1 MVRLLYIAPLRL
13 RALFRRGQADA
24 ELDEELRFHLD
35 HAIEQGMARGLS
47 YREARYDALRAMQG
61 LQQRTEECR
70 EARGVTFV
78 ENLMRDIIY
87 AARVLRK
94 SPIFTATAVLSLT
107 LGIGATTAI
116 FQLLDA
122 VRLQTLPVRDPQ
134 QLVEVRFQNPQF
146 RDGAFEGAYSE
157 MSAPLYTQIRDHAQ
171 GLAGIFAWGTAGFAV
186 GSGQSFQPVN
196 GLFVSGNLFQVLGV
210 QPYRGR
216 LFTPDDDRRGCAA
229 SSVVLSHAFWMRQF
243 GGRNAAIGST
253 LLVNGQ
259 PQVVIG
265 VTPPE
270 FFGMAVGEQFDIA
283 SPMCT
288 NGLDR
293 RDSWWLTVMG
303 RLKPGW
309 TLAQATAQ
317 LESISPGLM
326 QETQLTGYEPEVVRR
341 YLKLKL
347 KANPAST
354 GSSALR
360 EDSQDPLWMLLTIS
374 GIVLLIACAN
384 LANLLLARAGTRE
397 KEIAV
402 RLALGASRGR
412 MIRQLL
418 TESLLLAVAGA
429 VLGGLL
435 ARVLSHLLLTSM
447 RTQNNAI
454 VLDLHLDW
462 RVLLFTVLVAGL
474 TCILFGLAPAL
485 RATSAASGTGVNA
498 SARGNTA
505 GRERFG
511 MRRILVASQVALFL
525 VLVVG
530 ALLFIRS
537 LNNLMTMDTGLRQ
550 DGILIAFA
558 NFSTLK
564 LPPAERLRFKQ
575 ELLRQIRSVP
585 GVETAAET
593 TNVPLGGSSWTLG
606 VEARATHGPVKSWSK
621 FTWTSD
627 SYFKTMD
634 IRTLAGRDF
643 NSADAST
650 SAKVAIVNEK
660 FVSEIM
666 PGANPLGRTFRTIA
680 EPNYPAT
687 SYEIIGVVKNTKYD
701 HLRHPEP
708 QIAYIPA
715 SQHPDPGPWGNFL
728 IHTRAQPTALIPAVR
743 RVVART
749 NPQVNSLYFELK
761 RQVQDSL
768 LRERLVAQ
776 LTSFFGMVA
785 LLLAGIG
792 LYGVLSYLTVRR
804 AKEIGIRMA
813 LGSTRSRVVK
823 MIVGE
828 AAVLVSIGLVV
839 GIGLTLALGRLATS
853 MLYGLSASDP
863 HMLGAGVVVMA
874 AIAGVASGLPA
885 LRAARVDPMSA
896 LRED

>member
-1 MVRLLYIAPLRL
+1 MVRLLYIAPLRF
-13 RALFRRGQADA
+13 RALFRRERADA
-24 ELDEELRFHLD
+24 ELDEELQFHLD
-35 HAIEQGMARGLS
+35 HAIEQGMASGLS
-47 YREARYDALRAMQG
+47 FREARYDALRAMQG

-70 EARGVTFV
+70 EARGVAFI

-134 QLVEVRFQNPQF
+134 QLVEVRFQNPQL
-146 RDGAFEGAYSE
+146 RNGAFEGAYSE
-157 MSAPLYTQIRDHAQ
+157 MTAPLYEQIRDHAE
-171 GLAGIFAWGTAGFAV
+171 GLTGIFAWGTAGFAV
-186 GSGQSFQPVN
+186 GSGQSFQPVS

-216 LFTPDDDRRGCAA
+216 LFTLEDDRRGCAA
-229 SSVVLSHAFWMRQF
+229 TSVVLSHAFWMRQF
-243 GGRNAAIGST
+243 GGRNAAIGAT
-253 LLVNGQ
+253 LILNSQ

-270 FFGMAVGEQFDIA
+270 FFGMAVGEQFDVA

-293 RDSWWLTVMG
+293 RDSWWLKVMG

-309 TLAQATAQ
+309 TLAKATAQ
-317 LESISPGLM
+317 LETISAGVM

-347 KANPAST
+347 KVDPAST

-360 EDSQDPLWMLLTIS
+360 EDYQDPLWMLLTIA

-397 KEIAV
+397 KEIVV

-418 TESLLLAVAGA
+418 TESLLLASAGA
-429 VLGGLL
+429 ILGGLL
-435 ARVLSHLLLTSM
+435 ARVLSHVLLTSLN
-447 RTQNNAI
+447 TQTNDI
-454 VLDLHLDW
+454 VLDMHFDW
-462 RVLLFTVLVAGL
+462 RVLAFTAFVAGL

-485 RATSAASGTGVNA
+485 RATSAASGTAVNT

-511 MRRILVASQVALFL
+511 LRRILVASQVALSL

-537 LNNLMTMDTGLRQ
+537 LNNLMTMDTGFRQ
-550 DGILIAFA
+550 DGILIAFT
-558 NFSTLK
+558 NFSSLK
-564 LPPAERLRFKQ
+564 LPPAERLRFKE
-575 ELLRQIRSVP
+575 ELLRQIRSLP

-593 TNVPLGGSSWTLG
+593 TNVPLGGASWTLA
-606 VEARATHGPVKSWSK
+606 VEARAARGPVKSWSK
-621 FTWTSD
+621 FTWASD
-627 SYFKTMD
+627 SYFRTME
-634 IRTLAGRDF
+634 IRMLSGRDF
-643 NSADAST
+643 NASDT
-650 SAKVAIVNEK
+650 AASAKVAIVNEK

-666 PGANPLGRTFRTIA
+666 PAANPLGRTFRTIA

-687 SYEIIGVVKNTKYD
+687 TYEIIGVVKNTKYD
-701 HLRHPEP
+701 SLRHDEP
-708 QIAYIPA
+708 QIAYIPS
-715 SQHPDPGPWGNFL
+715 SQHPDPGPWANFL

-743 RVVART
+743 RAVIRV

-761 RQVQDSL
+761 RQVRDSL
-768 LRERLVAQ
+768 VRERLIAQ
-776 LTSFFGMVA
+776 LTSFFGAVA
-785 LLLAGIG
+785 LLLAAIG
-792 LYGVLSYLTVRR
+792 LYGVLSYLTIRR
-804 AKEIGIRMA
+804 AKEIGIRIA
-813 LGSTRSRVVK
+813 LGSTRSRVVR
-823 MIVGE
+823 MVVGE
-828 AAVLVSIGLVV
+828 AAVLVSIGLAV
-839 GIGLTLALGRLATS
+839 GIVLALASSRLAAS
-853 MLYGLSASDP
+853 MLYGLRPSDP
-863 HMLGAGVVVMA
+863 LTIATGVVVMA

-896 LRED
+896 LREE